1 MAPYIPAAC
10 GGIFH
15 KLATKPKFLKDLSPN
30 FDNLKAG
37 TKVSVGAIL
46 FQKIESDEDMA
57 AKVRVWVDGSSRL
70 VLPSIPSEAR
80 RGVGPL

>member
-1 MAPYIPAAC
+1 MPARESLLTLPFLVGPSTHEAVC
-10 GGIFH
+10 TSARRRT
-15 KLATKPKFLKDLSPN
+15 LAGCATLCDDPRVPL
-30 FDNLKAG
+30 G
-37 TKVSVGAIL
+37 EQRTG
-46 FQKIESDEDMA
+46 MA